1 MAELFSA
8 FGIDW
13 RLLIV
18 QSLNFLILLGVLWY
32 FLYKP
37 LLGLLKKREETIAQ
51 GVADAEAAQKARNEI
66 EVTRS
71 EKLKEAEAEAS
82 DILSH
87 AKQAATEEKTRIVA
101 DAESRAESVLS
112 DAQVRGE
119 EVAAQAKKDAEKEV
133 ARMAVLAAEKVLA
146 KKK

>member
-1 MAELFSA
+1 MVELFSA

-37 LLGLLKKREETIAQ
+37 LLTLLKKREETIAQ
-51 GVADAEAAQKARNEI
+51 GVADAEAAEKARGEI
-66 EVTRS
+66 EVTRH
-71 EKLKEAEAEAS
+71 EKLKEAEVEAS
-82 DILSH
+82 EILSH
-87 AKQAATEEKTRIVA
+87 AKKAPTEEKTRIVTE
-101 DAESRAESVLS
+101 AESRAESVLT
-112 DAQVRGE
+112 DAQARGE
-119 EVAAQAKKDAEKEV
+119 ELATQAKKDAEKEI

-146 KKK
+146 QKK